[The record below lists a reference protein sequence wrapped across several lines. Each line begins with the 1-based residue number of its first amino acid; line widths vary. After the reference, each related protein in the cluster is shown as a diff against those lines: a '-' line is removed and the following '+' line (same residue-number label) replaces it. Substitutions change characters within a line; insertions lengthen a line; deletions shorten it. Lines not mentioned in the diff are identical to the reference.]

1 MASAAGAAVLDAVL
15 LDHLLTILPDTIIER
30 KRERTDCGF
39 EQVRLG
45 KLMSRLRGSV

>member
-1 MASAAGAAVLDAVL
+1 MASAAGAAVPDAAL
-15 LDHLLTILPDTIIER
+15 LDHLLIILLDIIIER
-30 KRERTDCGF
+30 KRESTDCDF